1 METLLESMYKWTLL
15 KQRKNLKKSNRTANK
30 NAKTTN
36 TITSNALQQATHFRS
51 KVVEGW
57 RGVRIAPSSWSN
69 RENYRRVVPAKFLYI
84 LVRMRYFLAWNIN
97 INCEASQRDSCCAIG
112 CQNRRCKNNPE
123 VSFYRFPSDKT
134 KETKERRK
142 KWIAAVK
149 REKWPESD
157 SQIDNARLCSAHF
170 VTGELFI

>member
-1 METLLESMYKWTLL
+1 MKE
-15 KQRKNLKKSNRTANK
+15 KQ
-30 NAKTTN
+30 
-36 TITSNALQQATHFRS
+36 
-51 KVVEGW
+51 
-57 RGVRIAPSSWSN
+57 
-69 RENYRRVVPAKFLYI
+69 YI
-84 LVRMRYFLAWNIN
+84 MPDI
-97 INCEASQRDSCCAIG
+97 CCAVG
-112 CQNRRCKNNPE
+112 CRNRRNKNNPE